1 MKRERTFKLI
11 VHLFLILISVIT
23 LFPVIYTFIGSF
35 KTNGEILAH
44 PDKFLPESFRLDNYI
59 AVFNADEFDIVR
71 LLKNSVIYTVAVVL
85 IQMTIATINAYVFER
100 GKFRGKN
107 AIFTVFTSLMFINM
121 GSITVYALFD
131 VLTFIHVPISL
142 WGLVLIKFLGI
153 PIINIFLIREY
164 ISSIPKELDEA
175 AKIDGCTFM
184 QTFTQIILPLLKP
197 ILVTVGIL
205 GFQGSWNDY
214 LMPAVFTTAIPEQR
228 TLMVGLMALKSSGDA
243 AGAWNLMLAGSVI
256 SLLPILVVFLFAN
269 KYFINGITSG
279 AVKG

>member
-1 MKRERTFKLI
+1 MKQNKTSNIIIHLVLI
-11 VHLFLILISVIT
+11 FVSVIT
-23 LFPVIYTFIGSF
+23 LFPIVYTFVGSF
-35 KTNGEILAH
+35 KTNSELLAH
-44 PDKFLPESFRLDNYI
+44 PENFFPEKFRIDNYI
-59 AVFNADEFDIVR
+59 SVLNADEFDIVN
-71 LLKNSVIYTVAVVL
+71 LFKNSVLYTIAVVA
-85 IQMTIATINAYVFER
+85 IQVSISTINAYVFER
-100 GKFRGKN
+100 GKFRGKKL
-107 AIFTVFTSLMFINM
+107 IFTVFASLMFINM

-131 VLTFIHVPISL
+131 VLTLIHVPISL

-164 ISSIPKELDEA
+164 INSVPVELDEA
-175 AKIDGCTFM
+175 AKIDGCGFM
-184 QTFTQIILPLLKP
+184 QTFWQIILPLLKP

-205 GFQGSWNDY
+205 AFQGSWNDY

-243 AGAWNLMLAGSVI
+243 AGSWNLMLAGSVV

-269 KYFINGITSG
+269 KYFINGITAG